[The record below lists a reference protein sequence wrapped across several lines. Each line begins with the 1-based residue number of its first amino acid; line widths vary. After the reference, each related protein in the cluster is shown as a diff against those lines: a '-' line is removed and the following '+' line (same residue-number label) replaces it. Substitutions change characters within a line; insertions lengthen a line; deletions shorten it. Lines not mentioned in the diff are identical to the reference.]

1 MSPLLRPAHR
11 AALASVGLA
20 ALMAAS
26 LTVREA
32 KAQSFTIGPGQ
43 TVTTQQTLS
52 GTNTGTIANT
62 GTLSLGGSTVSL
74 LINGPATGVTLN
86 NDGTLT
92 QTGTGRAIDISGGS
106 TMRSFTITN
115 GATGIIRSTANDTIR
130 VNTAVTGSTI
140 TIDNSGLIQ
149 SGGTGYAG
157 LGQALDLRAITAT
170 SGNTVRILNR
180 AGGIIEALTDDA
192 VRPGQNV
199 SIENWGTIRSFGA
212 NTSGGSNG
220 TADGIDAGG
229 RTGITVTNQ
238 AGALISGARHGITAD
253 TDITVTNFGTITG
266 RNGSGVGSDGN
277 GTVTNYGTITGAY
290 AGAGNIFNS
299 DGTASLNGDGDGVD
313 IDFIGTVR
321 NFGIIQGIGAG
332 GVDSG
337 GRPNGSEGI
346 AMGGGTIENNA
357 GALISGA
364 ARGILIDDGAL
375 GPGVAAT
382 TITNAGTIQGLGG
395 AAIGMVGN
403 YANSITNSGTI
414 SGAGSEAAIFINGS
428 GNNSIVNSGAIS
440 TSGTAQALFL
450 NGNGNNTLT
459 NTGTIA
465 TSGAGVAVQ
474 FGDGNNV
481 VTNSGAIRAAGGSGT
496 ALLFGNGAN
505 GLTNQGTVLGGVAFG
520 SGANTVVNGGTI
532 SNSGSAAALVFSGN
546 GTNSLT
552 NTGTIATSG
561 TGAAIQFG
569 DGTTSVTTSGSI
581 SAASASGTAIRFG
594 NGNTSLTVQGGS
606 ITGNVAAG
614 SGSNS
619 LIFALGNGSFVAA
632 GNYTGFTTAVVQS
645 GRLAVNGSLQA
656 SNGLTVASGATL
668 GGTGTVPA
676 TTVLGTLS
684 PGNSIGTL
692 TVAGNL
698 TLAGSAT
705 TVIEV
710 QGASSDRIVVNG
722 AAMLGGSLRM
732 VSLGAG
738 PAFSTP
744 YQIVSA
750 SGGVSGRFTSFT
762 ADSGFGVA
770 VLPTLGYSTGGVSLT
785 LAPAPL
791 VASATAGAA
800 PVLDSASRNVAAVG
814 LALDRA
820 SASGADVSA
829 LYPVYASATKA
840 DLVAALS
847 SLSGEVH
854 ASASALGY
862 RLSDSFLT
870 MMLDPTA
877 AGRSG
882 ALIGGGASDFTAD
895 LPAGK
900 GRAPSAAPAIRLEPN
915 YQAWAAVSAQS
926 GRTDGQAFRT
936 GTTDT
941 RLTDGSVAAGVDLRL
956 MPGSF
961 AGFALSGGRAESKL
975 SGGRGSAD
983 GDIFQAGLYGTTR
996 LGPVDLSG
1004 ALSYGSLWVE
1014 TRRAIPVLGQSA
1026 SADYR
1031 ADVLA
1036 GRLQASYALFSG
1048 IGYALS
1054 PYAALQA
1061 QSVHRPGFREVGGS
1075 GSLTGFGG
1083 DSTALR
1089 SELGLKGQV
1098 ATQFGGRSLTL
1109 FGEVAWAHDFR
1120 RDLTFSGSLTAIPSA
1135 RFTVVGARRERDAA
1149 LVGAGFDYRLAPNVT
1164 LGGRLDG
1171 SRAADSRSFGGTASL
1186 KVSF

>member
-1 MSPLLRPAHR
+1 MSPLLRPVHR

-32 KAQSFTIGPGQ
+32 KAQSFTIAPGQ
-43 TVTTQQTLS
+43 TVTTQRTLS

-62 GTLSLGGSTVSL
+62 GTLSVGGNTVSL

-106 TMRSFTITN
+106 TTRSFTITN
-115 GATGIIRSTANDTIR
+115 SATGIIRSTANDTVR

-170 SGNTVRILNR
+170 SGNFVSILNR

-199 SIENWGTIRSFGA
+199 SIQNWGTIRSFGA

-229 RTGITVTNQ
+229 RTGITVTNN

-414 SGAGSEAAIFINGS
+414 SGGGTEAAIFINGN
-428 GNNSIVNSGAIS
+428 GNNSIVNSGTIS
-440 TSGTAQALFL
+440 TSGSAQALFL
-450 NGNGNNTLT
+450 NGSGNNSLA
-459 NTGTIA
+459 NSGTIA
-465 TSGAGVAVQ
+465 TSGAGIAVQ
-474 FGDGNNV
+474 FGDGNNL
-481 VTNSGAIRAAGGSGT
+481 VTNSGAIRAASATGT
-496 ALLFGNGAN
+496 ALLFGNGGN
-505 GLTNQGTVLGGVAFG
+505 TLTNQGSILGGVSFG
-520 SGANTVVNGGTI
+520 SGVNSVV
-532 SNSGSAAALVFSGN
+532 NSGSLAALVFNGN
-546 GTNSLT
+546 GNNTLV

-561 TGAAIQFG
+561 TGAAVQFG
-569 DGTTSVTTSGSI
+569 DGNNTVTSSGSI
-581 SAASASGTAIRFG
+581 NAASASGTALRFG
-594 NGNTSLTVQGGS
+594 NGNNSLTIQGGS
-606 ITGNVAAG
+606 ILGDVVAG
-614 SGSNS
+614 SGTNT
-619 LIFALGNGSFVAA
+619 LTFALGSGNFVLGGS
-632 GNYTGFTTAVVQS
+632 YSGFTTAVVQS
-645 GRLAVNGSLQA
+645 GRLSVNGSLQA
-656 SNGLTVASGATL
+656 GSGLTVASGATL
-668 GGTGTVPA
+668 GGTGSVPS
-676 TTVLGTLS
+676 TTVFGTIA

-692 TVAGNL
+692 TVNGNL
-698 TLAGSAT
+698 TLANSST

-710 QGASSDRIVVNG
+710 QGTSSDRIVVNG
-722 AAMLGGSLRM
+722 SATLGGSLKM
-732 VSLGAG
+732 VSLGSG
-738 PAFSTP
+738 PVFTTP

-750 SGGVSGRFTSFT
+750 ANGVSGSFASFT

-770 VLPTLGYSTGGVSLT
+770 VLPTLGVGAGGITLT
-785 LAPAPL
+785 LTPAPL
-791 VASATAGAA
+791 LASLPGTAGGT
-800 PVLDSASRNVAAVG
+800 PILGTASRNVAAVG

-820 SASGADVSA
+820 AASGANVSP
-829 LYPVYASATKA
+829 LYPVYASANRA

-854 ASASALGY
+854 ASAPALGY
-862 RLSDSFLT
+862 RLSDSFLK

-900 GRAPSAAPAIRLEPN
+900 SRMPSAAPIVRVEPN
-915 YQAWAAVSAQS
+915 YNAWAAVSAQS
-926 GRTDGQAFRT
+926 GRVDGQALRL
-936 GTTDT
+936 GTADT

-983 GDIFQAGLYGTTR
+983 GDAFQAGLYGTTR

-1031 ADVLA
+1031 ADVFA
-1036 GRLQASYALFSG
+1036 GRLQASYALVSG
-1048 IGYALS
+1048 AGYALS

-1061 QSVHRPGFREVGGS
+1061 QSVRMPGFREVGGT
-1075 GSLTGFGG
+1075 GSLTGFGR
-1083 DSTALR
+1083 DATALR

-1098 ATQFGGRSLTL
+1098 ATQLGGRALTL

-1120 RDLTFSGSLTAIPSA
+1120 RDLTFAGALTAIPTAS
-1135 RFTVVGARRERDAA
+1135 FTVAGARRERDAA
-1149 LVGAGFDYRLAPNVT
+1149 LVGAGFDYRLAPNAT

-1171 SRAADSRSFGGTASL
+1171 SLAADSRSFGGTASL

>member
-32 KAQSFTIGPGQ
+32 KAQSFTIAPGQ
-43 TVTTQQTLS
+43 TVTTQRTLS

-62 GTLSLGGSTVSL
+62 GTLSVGGNTVSL

-106 TMRSFTITN
+106 TTRSFTITN
-115 GATGIIRSTANDTIR
+115 SATGIIRSTANDTVR
-130 VNTAVTGSTI
+130 VNTTVTGSTI

-170 SGNTVRILNR
+170 SGNTVSILNR

-199 SIENWGTIRSFGA
+199 SIQNWGTIRSFGA

-229 RTGITVTNQ
+229 RTGITVTNN

-253 TDITVTNFGTITG
+253 TDITVTNFGTIIG

-277 GTVTNYGTITGAY
+277 GTVTNFGTITGAY

-313 IDFIGTVR
+313 IDLIGTVR

-332 GVDSG
+332 GADSG

-382 TITNAGTIQGLGG
+382 TITNAGTIHGLGG

-414 SGAGSEAAIFINGS
+414 SGAGTEAAIFINGN
-428 GNNSIVNSGAIS
+428 GNNSVVNSGTIS
-440 TSGTAQALFL
+440 TSGSAQALFL
-450 NGNGNNTLT
+450 NGGGNNSLT
-459 NTGTIA
+459 NSGTIA
-465 TSGAGVAVQ
+465 TSGPGVAVQ
-474 FGDGNNV
+474 FGDGNNT
-481 VTNSGAIRAAGGSGT
+481 VTS
-496 ALLFGNGAN
+496 
-505 GLTNQGTVLGGVAFG
+505 
-520 SGANTVVNGGTI
+520 
-532 SNSGSAAALVFSGN
+532 
-546 GTNSLT
+546 
-552 NTGTIATSG
+552 
-561 TGAAIQFG
+561 
-569 DGTTSVTTSGSI
+569 SGSI
-581 SAASASGTAIRFG
+581 NAASASGTALRFG
-594 NGNTSLTVQGGS
+594 NGNNSLTIQGGS
-606 ITGNVAAG
+606 ILGDVVAG
-614 SGSNS
+614 SGTNT
-619 LIFALGNGSFVAA
+619 LTFALGSGNFVLGGS
-632 GNYTGFTTAVVQS
+632 YSGFTTAVVQS
-645 GRLAVNGSLQA
+645 GRLSVNGSLQA
-656 SNGLTVASGATL
+656 GSGLTVASGATL
-668 GGTGTVPA
+668 GGTGSVPS
-676 TTVLGTLS
+676 TTVFGTIA

-692 TVAGNL
+692 TVNGNL
-698 TLAGSAT
+698 TLASSAT

-722 AAMLGGSLRM
+722 TATLGGSLKM
-732 VSLGAG
+732 VSLGSG
-738 PAFSTP
+738 PVFATP

-750 SGGVSGRFTSFT
+750 SNGISGRFASFT
-762 ADSGFGVA
+762 ADSGFGIA
-770 VLPTLGYSTGGVSLT
+770 VLPTLGYNAGNVSLT

-791 VASATAGAA
+791 VASLSAATAGAA
-800 PVLDSASRNVAAVG
+800 PVLGAAASRNVAAVG

-820 SASGADVSA
+820 AASGANVSP
-829 LYPVYASATKA
+829 LYPVYASADRA

-854 ASASALGY
+854 ASAPALGY
-862 RLSDSFLT
+862 RLSDSFLK

-900 GRAPSAAPAIRLEPN
+900 SRMPSAAPIVRVEPSYN
-915 YQAWAAVSAQS
+915 AWAAVSAQS
-926 GRTDGQAFRT
+926 GRVDGQALRL
-936 GTTDT
+936 GTADT

-983 GDIFQAGLYGTTR
+983 GDAFQAGLYGTTR
-996 LGPVDLSG
+996 LGPVDLSA

-1031 ADVLA
+1031 ADVFA
-1036 GRLQASYALFSG
+1036 GRLQASYALVSG
-1048 IGYALS
+1048 AGYALS

-1061 QSVHRPGFREVGGS
+1061 QSMRMPGFREVGGT
-1075 GSLTGFGG
+1075 GSLTGFGRNA
-1083 DSTALR
+1083 TALR

-1098 ATQFGGRSLTL
+1098 ATQIGGRALTL

-1120 RDLTFSGSLTAIPSA
+1120 RDLTFSGALTAIPAAS
-1135 RFTVVGARRERDAA
+1135 FTVAGARRERDAA

-1171 SRAADSRSFGGTASL
+1171 SLAADSRSFGGTASL